1 MVVTYLG
8 FLAAILTTV
17 AFLPQVLKTFKTKKT
32 NDLSLITY
40 ILLTVGMLLW
50 GLYGFLNN
58 DIPLV
63 LANAIT
69 FLLSMSILVLK
80 VKNDLM

>member
-1 MVVTYLG
+1 VVTYLG

>member
-1 MVVTYLG
+1 MVTYLG